1 MSEVTVKHFA
11 ETIGVPVDR
20 LLLQLKEAGVNV
32 MGADD
37 LLGDDDKV
45 KLLDRL
51 RHKHGAPSSEPVSEE
66 EEAGPKKITLKRR
79 TTSELKQTSTA
90 AGKGKTVTVE
100 VRKKRTYVKR
110 AVVEGEEDT
119 RRIEEDFTKR
129 LEDQIQLEVQ
139 AKAAEAAR
147 RAEEE
152 TRRAEEEAR
161 RMAEEEARRAEE
173 EARRMAEE
181 KSRPAIAATAQAKPV
196 AEAPRKAVEGAKPAK
211 AGKPAAKSAKELEDE
226 RIAKAGKSAK
236 GKGGEKNKSW
246 ERFDD
251 DELHVSGG
259 MAGRRN
265 KKRVKA
271 AVPGA
276 PKHGFEK
283 PTAPVVRE
291 VSIPETI
298 TVAD

>member
-1 MSEVTVKHFA
+1 MSEVTVKYFA

-32 MGADD
+32 MGTDD

-139 AKAAEAAR
+139 ARAAEAER
-147 RAEEE
+147 H
-152 TRRAEEEAR
+152 AEEEAR
-161 RMAEEEARRAEE
+161 RKAEEEARRAEDEARRAAEE
-173 EARRMAEE
+173 EARRMVEE
-181 KSRPAIAATAQAKPV
+181 KSHPAV
-196 AEAPRKAVEGAKPAK
+196 
-211 AGKPAAKSAKELEDE
+211 
-226 RIAKAGKSAK
+226 
-236 GKGGEKNKSW
+236 
-246 ERFDD
+246 
-251 DELHVSGG
+251 
-259 MAGRRN
+259 
-265 KKRVKA
+265 
-271 AVPGA
+271 
-276 PKHGFEK
+276 
-283 PTAPVVRE
+283 
-291 VSIPETI
+291 
-298 TVAD
+298 

>member
-161 RMAEEEARRAEE
+161 RMAEE
-173 EARRMAEE
+173 

-259 MAGRRN
+259 
-265 KKRVKA
+265 
-271 AVPGA
+271 
-276 PKHGFEK
+276 
-283 PTAPVVRE
+283 
-291 VSIPETI
+291 
-298 TVAD
+298 